1 MLESQEAQYNAGLLG
16 NCLHKPPL
24 REEGK
29 AGTGGVSLLPCG
41 CGNFGAPPSL
51 PFPHHNVCTNQTKGH
66 AKSLA

>member
-29 AGTGGVSLLPCG
+29 AGTGGVFCHTDRG
-41 CGNFGAPPSL
+41 GACENGICMSRNP
-51 PFPHHNVCTNQTKGH
+51 VG
-66 AKSLA
+66 